1 MLVFTSLVA
10 TLYFVLILL
19 FMKGWKT
26 IPTFHFHEYTEDIPA
41 ITVVVACQN
50 EEKNLPGLLQSL
62 KNQSISAFQLI
73 LIDDNSSDNTWQIM
87 QEAMPE
93 FGNIKILKSNDTG
106 KKKALK
112 TGIEQADNEF
122 IVTTDADCTPTP
134 HWLESIAKYQKKLN
148 PDLIIGP
155 VAISPA
161 NSFFDKL
168 QETEFLSL
176 ISSGAGAA
184 GLNNPIM
191 CNGAN
196 LAFRKEMWLSNYA
209 KIREELNSGDDVFL
223 MHALKREKHKISFI
237 KSTDSIVNTNPCS
250 SLSEF
255 YKQRKRWASK
265 APHYT
270 DLMTIFVASTVLLI
284 ALLQVVLLVLGVLNI
299 SFFYGYVLLTTS
311 KLIVDTLFLKQT
323 ASFFGQKTTAKTVI
337 PLAVIYPFYIL
348 ATSLSGIFTSLKNH
362 R

>member
-1 MLVFTSLVA
+1 MLAIT
-10 TLYFVLILL
+10 ILL
-19 FMKGWKT
+19 AVIYSILIALFTKGWKT
-26 IPTFHFHEYTEDIPA
+26 IPTFHFRENTEDIPA
-41 ITVVVACQN
+41 ITVVVACHN
-50 EEKNLPGLLQSL
+50 EEKNLPELLQAL

-73 LIDDNSSDNTWQIM
+73 LVDDNSGDKTWQIM
-87 QEAMPE
+87 QEAIPE
-93 FGNIKILKSNDTG
+93 FGNIKVLKSNDTG

-112 TGIEQADNEF
+112 TGIEQSDNEF
-122 IVTTDADCTPTP
+122 IVTTDADCTPTLR
-134 HWLESIAKYQKKLN
+134 WLESIAKYQKKLN

-161 NSFFDKL
+161 DSFFEKL
-168 QETEFLSL
+168 QQTEFLSL

-191 CNGAN
+191 CNAAN
-196 LAFRKEMWLSNYA
+196 LAFGKEMWLSNYA
-209 KIREELNSGDDVFL
+209 KIREEINSGDDVFL

-284 ALLQVVLLVLGVLNI
+284 ALLQVVLLVSGVLNI
-299 SFFYGYVLLTTS
+299 SYLYGYVLLTTL

-323 ASFFGQKTTAKTVI
+323 ASFFGQKITAKTVI

-348 ATSLSGIFTSLKNH
+348 VTSLSGIFTSLKNH